1 MDVPSRIVEPFI
13 GNLENIILTEVT
25 SKLRHYPKEYV
36 QQFMAEAMSFVLR
49 NASNEQLERVRRV
62 IDNAVKKP
70 SLCRES
76 GVKFHSKADRVL
88 QLLTSEAIYPVGD
101 KANQGATV
109 CRQFEDEKCRVEP
122 QIGSCGDSLRCRAET
137 HAFGCGRNSL
147 ILHTSPHHPVTL
159 SFSLPALPVLPDPQR
174 GLAGSEGF
182 WCGIRR
188 GFDGTRWGKC
198 KAMHGRGGEK
208 EKGTRHMWKAP
219 TRGDSSLNA
228 DVSSSSSSS
237 SSTVKSFLK
246 DGRKISVGE
255 CALFKPSEDR
265 PPFIGIIRS
274 LTIGKDKKLKFGVSW
289 LYRPIEV
296 KLSKGVPLEA
306 APNEIF
312 YTFHKDEI
320 DAESLL
326 HPCKVSFLP
335 KSAEFPS
342 GISSF
347 VCRRVYDIA
356 NKCLWWLNDQ
366 DYINDCQKEVDKLL
380 YRNCVEM
387 HATVQPG
394 GRSPK
399 PMSSPTSSQLKSV
412 SDSVQNSTSSF
423 PSHIKGRKRERAD
436 QGSDPVKRERSTK
449 SEDVD
454 SGNLRHDNI
463 LKTEIAK
470 ITEKGGLV
478 DGEGVEKL
486 VQLMVPDRNEK
497 KIDLASRSLLA
508 AVIAATDKLDC
519 LSQFVQL
526 RGLPVFD
533 EWLQEVHKGKIGDG
547 DKSAE
552 EFLLVLLRA
561 LDKLP
566 VNLQALQTCNIGK
579 SVNHLRTHKNSE
591 VQRKARGLVDTW
603 KKRVEAEMN
612 INDAKSGSGPNV
624 HWPAKSRPSDV
635 SQGGNR
641 HSGASSDVAMKSS
654 VTQLSASKTA
664 SVKIVQGENITRSA
678 STSAFPGTAKSVPS
692 PASAPANL
700 KDGQPRIV
708 AINGGS
714 DLPMA
719 NARDEKSS
727 SSSQSHNNS
736 QSCSSDHAKTG
747 GHSVKEDAR
756 SSTAMSANKISGGSS
771 RHRKSING
779 FSGST
784 PSGGQRETGSSRN
797 SSLHKNITSE
807 KISQPGLT
815 DKAGDGTS
823 HEGNIPKLIV
833 KISNQG
839 RSPAQSASAGSFD
852 DPTIMN
858 SRASSPVL
866 EKHDQSDHSS
876 KEKSDL
882 YRVNIGSDIN
892 TESWQSNDFKDVLTG
907 SDEGDGSP
915 VAVTDEEQCRTGND
929 CKKAFEVSKA
939 ASSSS
944 GNENKTGNLQDASY
958 SSINALIE
966 GVKYSEADDVGMNLL
981 ASVAAGEILKSEL
994 LTPAGSPERNTTAVE
1009 QSCTDNGVKSSEE
1022 NIVRD
1027 ECHSN
1032 NGLDGEHKNLG
1043 SATGDLRAN
1052 DASDSDFQASG
1063 GKAARELNKHASAC
1077 GMDLHQVAETIL
1089 ESKGK
1094 FNEKTG
1100 PTSPGGLC
1108 ENSVQEARD
1117 GDRSKQPHDVV
1128 QGVNTGEI
1136 LDDKVSCVAEVEA
1149 EAAEKLSHTAVEV
1162 DVQNDNC
1169 TAEGSSGGGQIVKK
1183 PPATVVQSDLARGK
1197 DENVLHSSGYSVD
1210 KVPKDFNEQESEK
1223 ADDADTENHVSQSKN
1238 QRNESES
1245 DAVTMP
1251 ENRGLCSTV
1260 TGLVAEHVEENLETK
1275 EVHDHPAREDLPK
1288 DSPSDRSQEMDK
1300 HLDSK
1305 GPKLTTTEVDEAE
1318 ECTSTTAD
1326 ASSMSAAAV
1335 SDADAKVEF
1344 DLNEG
1349 LNADDGRCEFNSI
1362 ATSGCA
1368 PAGRLISPVPFPA
1381 SSMLCGIP
1389 APVTVA
1395 SAAKGFFV
1403 PPEDLLKN
1411 KGEIGWKGSAATSAF
1426 RPAEPRKVM
1435 EMPLSTS
1442 TTSIPDA
1449 PAGKQSRAPLDIDLN
1464 VADERTL
1471 DDISCARHTDS
1482 ISLATD
1488 GHDPAC
1494 SNKVSPVR
1502 CSGGL
1507 GLDLNQADEAS
1518 DMGICLSSNH
1528 KLDVPT
1534 MQVKSSFGGPPNR
1547 EVNVHR
1553 DFDLNNGP
1561 SVDEITIESSLFSQH
1576 ARSSVPS
1583 QLPVSGLRVA
1593 TAEPGNF
1600 SWLPSSG
1607 NTYSAVTISSIMPD
1621 RGDQPFSIV
1630 APNGPQR
1637 LLTPAGGGNPFGPDI
1652 YRAPVL
1658 SSSPAVSYPSTPFEY
1673 PVFPFNSSFPLPSA
1687 SFSAG
1692 STTYVYPTSA
1702 NRLCFPAVNSQL
1714 MGPAGTVS
1722 SHYPR
1727 PYVVGLTEGSSS
1739 GSAETSRKWTRQ
1751 GLDLNAGPGCSDVE
1765 GRDESSPLPSRQLSV
1780 ASSQALAEE
1789 QARIQLA
1796 GSVRKRKEPDSG
1808 WDGYNQSSWQ

>member
-1 MDVPSRIVEPFI
+1 
-13 GNLENIILTEVT
+13 
-25 SKLRHYPKEYV
+25 
-36 QQFMAEAMSFVLR
+36 
-49 NASNEQLERVRRV
+49 
-62 IDNAVKKP
+62 
-70 SLCRES
+70 
-76 GVKFHSKADRVL
+76 
-88 QLLTSEAIYPVGD
+88 
-101 KANQGATV
+101 
-109 CRQFEDEKCRVEP
+109 
-122 QIGSCGDSLRCRAET
+122 
-137 HAFGCGRNSL
+137 
-147 ILHTSPHHPVTL
+147 
-159 SFSLPALPVLPDPQR
+159 
-174 GLAGSEGF
+174 
-182 WCGIRR
+182 
-188 GFDGTRWGKC
+188 
-198 KAMHGRGGEK
+198 MHGRGGEK
-208 EKGTRHMWKAP
+208 GKRTRHMWKSS

-237 SSTVKSFLK
+237 SSSVKSFCK

-265 PPFIGIIRS
+265 PPFIGIIRC
-274 LTIGKDKKLKFGVSW
+274 LTFGKEKKLKVGVSW
-289 LYRPIEV
+289 LYRSIEV
-296 KLSKGVPLEA
+296 KLNKGGPLVA

-326 HPCKVSFLP
+326 HPCKVAFLR
-335 KSAEFPS
+335 KGAELPS

-366 DYINDCQKEVDKLL
+366 DYINDCQEEVDQLL
-380 YRNCVEM
+380 YRTCVGM
-387 HATVQPG
+387 HAAVQPG

-399 PMSSPTSSQLKSV
+399 PMSSPTSTSQLKSV

-436 QGSDPVKRERSTK
+436 QSSEPAKRERSIKT
-449 SEDVD
+449 EDGD
-454 SGNLRHDNI
+454 SGHFRHDNI

-478 DGEGVEKL
+478 DNEGVEKL
-486 VQLMVPDRNEK
+486 VQLMVPEKNE
-497 KIDLASRSLLA
+497 KIDLASRALLA

-547 DKSAE
+547 VGSRDGDKSVE

-579 SVNHLRTHKNSE
+579 SVNHLRTHKNTE
-591 VQRKARGLVDTW
+591 IQRKARGLVDTW

-612 INDAKSGSGPNV
+612 IKDAKSGSGPTV
-624 HWPAKSRPSDV
+624 HWSAKSRSSV
-635 SQGGNR
+635 VGQGGNR
-641 HSGASSDVAMKSS
+641 HSGALSDVAMKSS

-664 SVKIVQGENITRSA
+664 SVKIVQGENTTRSA
-678 STSAFPGTAKSVPS
+678 STSAFPGPAKSVPS
-692 PASAPANL
+692 PASATTNL
-700 KDGQPRIV
+700 KDGQPRI
-708 AINGGS
+708 AAANGGS
-714 DLPMA
+714 DLPMV

-747 GHSVKEDAR
+747 GHSGKEDAR
-756 SSTAMSANKISGGSS
+756 SSTAMSVNKISGGSS

-784 PSGGQRETGSSRN
+784 PSVGQRETGSSRN
-797 SSLHKNITSE
+797 SPLHKNLTSE
-807 KISQPGLT
+807 KISQPGLME
-815 DKAGDGTS
+815 KAL
-823 HEGNIPKLIV
+823 EGVSCKLIV
-833 KISNQG
+833 KIPSQV

-866 EKHDQSDHSS
+866 PEKHDQFDQSS

-882 YRVNIGSDIN
+882 YRANIVSDIN

-907 SDEGDGSP
+907 SDEADGSP
-915 VAVTDEEQCRTGND
+915 AAVTDEERCQIGND
-929 CKKAFEVSKA
+929 CKKTLEVPKA

-944 GNENKTGNLQDASY
+944 GNENKSGNLQDASY
-958 SSINALIE
+958 TSINALIE

-1009 QSCTDNGVKSSEE
+1009 QSCTGNGVVKSSEE
-1022 NIVRD
+1022 NLVRD

-1032 NGLDGEHKNLG
+1032 NGLDGEHKNQG
-1043 SATGDLRAN
+1043 SVTGDLGVN
-1052 DASDSDFQASG
+1052 DESDSDFRASEE
-1063 GKAARELNKHASAC
+1063 KAARELNKCVNAC
-1077 GMDLHQVAETIL
+1077 SMDLQQVSETIL

-1094 FNEKTG
+1094 LNKKSVSTAL
-1100 PTSPGGLC
+1100 GGLS
-1108 ENSVQEARD
+1108 ESSVQEARD
-1117 GDRSKQPHDVV
+1117 GDRSKQLQEVGR
-1128 QGVNTGEI
+1128 GVNADEI
-1136 LDDKVSCVAEVEA
+1136 VDVKVSSVAEVKA
-1149 EAAEKLSHTAVEV
+1149 EATEKLSHIAVEV
-1162 DVQNDNC
+1162 DVQSDNC
-1169 TAEGSSGGGQIVKK
+1169 TTEVSTGGGQTAAIL
-1183 PPATVVQSDLARGK
+1183 VQSDSARGK
-1197 DENVLHSSGYSVD
+1197 DENVLHSSAYSVD
-1210 KVPKDFNEQESEK
+1210 KVPEDLTEREFEK
-1223 ADDADTENHVSQSKN
+1223 ADDVDAENHSSQSKK
-1238 QRNESES
+1238 QRNECES
-1245 DAVTMP
+1245 DALTMP
-1251 ENRGLCSTV
+1251 EDRGLCSIV
-1260 TGLVAEHVEENLETK
+1260 TGIAAEHVEENLETK
-1275 EVHDHPAREDLPK
+1275 EVHDQPAREELPK
-1288 DSPSDRSQEMDK
+1288 DSPSVLSQEMDK

-1305 GPKLTTTEVDEAE
+1305 GSKLIAMEAEEAE

-1326 ASSMSAAAV
+1326 ASSMSSAAV

-1349 LNADDGRCEFNSI
+1349 LNADDGKSGEFNCS
-1362 ATSGCA
+1362 A
-1368 PAGRLISPVPFPA
+1368 PAGCLVSPVPFPA
-1381 SSMLCGIP
+1381 SSMSCGIP

-1395 SAAKGFFV
+1395 AAAKGPFV
-1403 PPEDLLKN
+1403 PPEDLLRS

-1435 EMPLSTS
+1435 EMPLGAL

-1464 VADERTL
+1464 VADERIL
-1471 DDISCARHTDS
+1471 DDISSQTYARHTDS
-1482 ISLATD
+1482 ASLATD
-1488 GHDPAC
+1488 DHDPVC
-1494 SNKVSPVR
+1494 SKMSSPLR

-1507 GLDLNQADEAS
+1507 GLDLNQVDEAS
-1518 DMGICLSSNH
+1518 DVGNCLSSNH
-1528 KLDVPT
+1528 KIDVPI
-1534 MQVKSSFGGPPNR
+1534 MQVKPSLGGPPNR

-1561 SVDEITIESSLFSQH
+1561 SVDEVTTESSLFSLH

-1583 QLPVSGLRVA
+1583 QPLVSGLRVS
-1593 TAEPGNF
+1593 TAEPVNF

-1621 RGDQPFSIV
+1621 RGDHPFSIV

-1637 LLTPAGGGNPFGPDI
+1637 LLTPAAGGNPFGPDI
-1652 YRAPVL
+1652 YRGPVL
-1658 SSSPAVSYPSTPFEY
+1658 SSSPAVSYASAPFEY

-1687 SFSAG
+1687 SFSSG
-1692 STTYVYPTSA
+1692 STTYVYPTSG
-1702 NRLCFPAVNSQL
+1702 NQLCFPAVNSQL
-1714 MGPAGTVS
+1714 MGPAGAVS

-1727 PYVVGLTEGSSS
+1727 PFVVGLAEGSNS
-1739 GSAETSRKWTRQ
+1739 GSAETSRKWARQ
-1751 GLDLNAGPGCSDVE
+1751 GLDLNAGPGGSDVD
-1765 GRDESSPLPSRQLSV
+1765 GRDGNSPLPSRQLSV

-1789 QARIQLA
+1789 QVRVQLA
-1796 GSVRKRKEPDSG
+1796 GSVRKRKEPDGG
-1808 WDGYNQSSWQ
+1808 WDGHNQSSWQ

>member
-1 MDVPSRIVEPFI
+1 
-13 GNLENIILTEVT
+13 
-25 SKLRHYPKEYV
+25 
-36 QQFMAEAMSFVLR
+36 
-49 NASNEQLERVRRV
+49 
-62 IDNAVKKP
+62 
-70 SLCRES
+70 
-76 GVKFHSKADRVL
+76 
-88 QLLTSEAIYPVGD
+88 
-101 KANQGATV
+101 
-109 CRQFEDEKCRVEP
+109 
-122 QIGSCGDSLRCRAET
+122 
-137 HAFGCGRNSL
+137 
-147 ILHTSPHHPVTL
+147 
-159 SFSLPALPVLPDPQR
+159 
-174 GLAGSEGF
+174 
-182 WCGIRR
+182 
-188 GFDGTRWGKC
+188 
-198 KAMHGRGGEK
+198 MHGRGG

-219 TRGDSSLNA
+219 TRDSTLNA
-228 DVSSSSSSS
+228 DVSSSSSS
-237 SSTVKSFLK
+237 TVKSFFK
-246 DGRKISVGE
+246 DRRKISVGE

-265 PPFIGIIRS
+265 PPYIGIIRY

-289 LYRPIEV
+289 LYRSIEV

-306 APNEIF
+306 APNEVF

-320 DAESLL
+320 DAEALL
-326 HPCKVSFLP
+326 HPCKVAFLP
-335 KSAEFPS
+335 KGAELQP

-347 VCRRVYDIA
+347 LCRRVYDIA

-366 DYINDCQKEVDKLL
+366 DYINDCQEEVDKLL

-399 PMSSPTSSQLKSV
+399 PMSSPTSTSQLKSA

-436 QGSDPVKRERSTK
+436 QGSESAKRERSIKT
-449 SEDVD
+449 EDGD
-454 SGNLRHDNI
+454 SGNFRHDNFF
-463 LKTEIAK
+463 KTEIAK

-508 AVIAATDKLDC
+508 AVVAATDKLDC
-519 LSQFVQL
+519 LSQFVQQ

-579 SVNHLRTHKNSE
+579 SVNHLRSHKNAE
-591 VQRKARGLVDTW
+591 IQRKARGLVDTW

-635 SQGGNR
+635 GQGGNR

-654 VTQLSASKTA
+654 VTQLSASKTT
-664 SVKIVQGENITRSA
+664 SVKVVQGENITRSA
-678 STSAFPGTAKSVPS
+678 STSAFPGPAKSVPS
-692 PASAPANL
+692 PAAVTANL

-708 AINGGS
+708 AVNGGS

-719 NARDEKSS
+719 NVRDEKSC

-779 FSGST
+779 FSGSS

-797 SSLHKNITSE
+797 SSSHKNITSE
-807 KISQPGLT
+807 KISQPGLM
-815 DKAGDGTS
+815 DKAVDGTS
-823 HEGNIPKLIV
+823 LEGNIPKLIV
-833 KISNQG
+833 KIPNQG
-839 RSPAQSASAGSFD
+839 RSPAQSVSAGSFD

-866 EKHDQSDHSS
+866 PEKHDQSDNSP
-876 KEKSDL
+876 KEKNDL

-892 TESWQSNDFKDVLTG
+892 TESWQSNDFKEVLTG

-915 VAVTDEEQCRTGND
+915 AAVTDEEHCRTGND
-929 CKKAFEVSKA
+929 CKKALEVSKA

-944 GNENKTGNLQDASY
+944 GNENKAGNLQDASY

-966 GVKYSEADDVGMNLL
+966 GVKYSEADDGGMNLL

-994 LTPAGSPERNTTAVE
+994 LTPAGSPERNTPTVE
-1009 QSCTDNGVKSSEE
+1009 QSCTDNGVKCSEE
-1022 NIVRD
+1022 NLVRD

-1032 NGLDGEHKNLG
+1032 NGLDVEHKNLA
-1043 SATGDLRAN
+1043 SVTGDLGAN
-1052 DASDSDFQASG
+1052 DESDSDFQASG
-1063 GKAARELNKHASAC
+1063 GKAARELNKRVNAC
-1077 GMDLHQVAETIL
+1077 TMDLQQVAETM

-1094 FNEKTG
+1094 LNEKSG
-1100 PTSPGGLC
+1100 PTSLGGFA
-1108 ENSVQEARD
+1108 ESSVQEAGNGD
-1117 GDRSKQPHDVV
+1117 GSKQLQEVV
-1128 QGVNTGEI
+1128 QGVNSGEI
-1136 LDDKVSCVAEVEA
+1136 HDKINCVADVEA
-1149 EAAEKLSHTAVEV
+1149 EVSKKLSNTAVEV
-1162 DVQNDNC
+1162 DVQSDNC
-1169 TAEGSSGGGQIVKK
+1169 AEGSSGSGQTVKR
-1183 PPATVVQSDLARGK
+1183 PPAILVQSDLARGK
-1197 DENVLHSSGYSVD
+1197 DDNGLHSSGSGVD
-1210 KVPKDFNEQESEK
+1210 KVPKDCPERESDK
-1223 ADDADTENHVSQSKN
+1223 TDDVDAENHVNQSRSK
-1238 QRNESES
+1238 RNESES
-1245 DAVTMP
+1245 DSLTMP
-1251 ENRGLCSTV
+1251 ENRGTCSIV

-1275 EVHDHPAREDLPK
+1275 IVRDQPSREDLPE
-1288 DSPSDRSQEMDK
+1288 DSPGVVSQEINK
-1300 HLDSK
+1300 HHDSK
-1305 GPKLTTTEVDEAE
+1305 RLKLTSSEAEEAE

-1362 ATSGCA
+1362 ANSGCA
-1368 PAGRLISPVPFPA
+1368 PSGRLISPVPFPA
-1381 SSMLCGIP
+1381 SSISCGIL
-1389 APVTVA
+1389 APVTLA
-1395 SAAKGFFV
+1395 SAAKGHFV
-1403 PPEDLLKN
+1403 PPEDLLRS

-1435 EMPLSTS
+1435 EMPFGTS
-1442 TTSIPDA
+1442 ATPIPDA

-1464 VADERTL
+1464 VADERIL
-1471 DDISCARHTDS
+1471 DDISCARHTNS

-1488 GHDPAC
+1488 SHDPVC
-1494 SNKVSPVR
+1494 SKIPSPVR
-1502 CSGGL
+1502 SSGGL
-1507 GLDLNQADEAS
+1507 GLDLNQVDDAS
-1518 DMGICLSSNH
+1518 DMGICLNINH
-1528 KLDVPT
+1528 KIDVPT
-1534 MQVKSSFGGPPNR
+1534 MQGKSSLGGPPIR

-1561 SVDEITIESSLFSQH
+1561 SVEEITTESSLFSPH
-1576 ARSSVPS
+1576 ARSNVTS

-1637 LLTPAGGGNPFGPDI
+1637 LLTPAAGGNPFGPDI
-1652 YRAPVL
+1652 YRTPVL
-1658 SSSPAVSYPSTPFEY
+1658 SSSPAVSYPSAPFEY

-1727 PYVVGLTEGSSS
+1727 PYVVGLPEGNNS

-1751 GLDLNAGPGCSDVE
+1751 GLDLNAGPGCSEME

-1796 GSVRKRKEPDSG
+1796 GSVRKRKEPDGG

>member
-1 MDVPSRIVEPFI
+1 
-13 GNLENIILTEVT
+13 
-25 SKLRHYPKEYV
+25 
-36 QQFMAEAMSFVLR
+36 
-49 NASNEQLERVRRV
+49 
-62 IDNAVKKP
+62 
-70 SLCRES
+70 
-76 GVKFHSKADRVL
+76 
-88 QLLTSEAIYPVGD
+88 
-101 KANQGATV
+101 
-109 CRQFEDEKCRVEP
+109 
-122 QIGSCGDSLRCRAET
+122 
-137 HAFGCGRNSL
+137 
-147 ILHTSPHHPVTL
+147 
-159 SFSLPALPVLPDPQR
+159 
-174 GLAGSEGF
+174 
-182 WCGIRR
+182 
-188 GFDGTRWGKC
+188 
-198 KAMHGRGGEK
+198 MHGRGC

-237 SSTVKSFLK
+237 SSTVKLFFKSPFSECHRTLYSADALK
-246 DGRKISVGE
+246 DVAREEVQTLGQGLKGPTDRRKISVGE
-255 CALFKPSEDR
+255 CALFKVSEDC
-265 PPFIGIIRS
+265 PPFIGIIRY

-289 LYRPIEV
+289 LYRSIEV

-320 DAESLL
+320 DAEALL
-326 HPCKVSFLP
+326 HPCKVAFLP
-335 KSAEFPS
+335 KGAELQP

-347 VCRRVYDIA
+347 LCRRVYDIA

-366 DYINDCQKEVDKLL
+366 DYINDCQEEVDKLL

-399 PMSSPTSSQLKSV
+399 PMSSPTSTSQLKSA

-436 QGSDPVKRERSTK
+436 QGSESVKRERSIK
-449 SEDVD
+449 AEDGD
-454 SGNLRHDNI
+454 SGNFRHDNI
-463 LKTEIAK
+463 FKTEIAK

-497 KIDLASRSLLA
+497 KIDIASRSLLA

-579 SVNHLRTHKNSE
+579 SVNHLRTHKNTE
-591 VQRKARGLVDTW
+591 IQRKARGLVDTW

-635 SQGGNR
+635 GQGGNR
-641 HSGASSDVAMKSS
+641 HSGASSDVGMKSS

-678 STSAFPGTAKSVPS
+678 LTSAFPGPAKSAPS
-692 PASAPANL
+692 PAAVTANL

-708 AINGGS
+708 AVNGGS

-719 NARDEKSS
+719 NARDEKSC

-756 SSTAMSANKISGGSS
+756 SSTAMSVNKISGGSS

-797 SSLHKNITSE
+797 SSLHKNLTSE
-807 KISQPGLT
+807 KISPPGLM
-815 DKAGDGTS
+815 DKAVDGTS
-823 HEGNIPKLIV
+823 LDGNIPKLIV
-833 KISNQG
+833 KIPNQG
-839 RSPAQSASAGSFD
+839 RSPAQSVSAGSFD

-866 EKHDQSDHSS
+866 PDKHDQSDHSP

-915 VAVTDEEQCRTGND
+915 AAVTDEEHCRTGND
-929 CKKAFEVSKA
+929 CKKALEVSKA

-944 GNENKTGNLQDASY
+944 GNEHKAGNMQDASY

-966 GVKYSEADDVGMNLL
+966 GVKYSEADDGGMNLL

-1009 QSCTDNGVKSSEE
+1009 QSCTDNGVNKSSEE
-1022 NIVRD
+1022 NLVRD

-1032 NGLDGEHKNLG
+1032 NGLDGEHKNLA
-1043 SATGDLRAN
+1043 SVTGDLGAN
-1052 DASDSDFQASG
+1052 DESDSDFQASG
-1063 GKAARELNKHASAC
+1063 GKAARELNKRVNAC
-1077 GMDLHQVAETIL
+1077 SMDLQQVTETTL

-1094 FNEKTG
+1094 LNEKSG
-1100 PTSPGGLC
+1100 PTSLGGLA
-1108 ENSVQEARD
+1108 ENSVQEAGD
-1117 GDRSKQPHDVV
+1117 ADRSKQLQEVV
-1128 QGVNTGEI
+1128 QGVNAGETH
-1136 LDDKVSCVAEVEA
+1136 DKVSCVAEVEA
-1149 EAAEKLSHTAVEV
+1149 EAAKKLLHTAVEV
-1162 DVQNDNC
+1162 DAQSDNC
-1169 TAEGSSGGGQIVKK
+1169 TAEGSSGCGQLVKK
-1183 PPATVVQSDLARGK
+1183 PPAILVQSDLASGK
-1197 DENVLHSSGYSVD
+1197 DDNALHSSGYSVD
-1210 KVPKDFNEQESEK
+1210 EVPKDFTDRESEK
-1223 ADDADTENHVSQSKN
+1223 TDDVDAENHVSQSKN
-1238 QRNESES
+1238 KRNESES
-1245 DAVTMP
+1245 DALTMP
-1251 ENRGLCSTV
+1251 ENKGLCSVV
-1260 TGLVAEHVEENLETK
+1260 TGLVAEHVEENLEAK
-1275 EVHDHPAREDLPK
+1275 EVRDQPAREDPPE
-1288 DSPSDRSQEMDK
+1288 DSPSVRSQEIDK

-1305 GPKLTTTEVDEAE
+1305 RLKLTSTETEEEAE

-1335 SDADAKVEF
+1335 SDVDAKVGF

-1362 ATSGCA
+1362 VTSGCA
-1368 PAGRLISPVPFPA
+1368 PAGQLISPVPFPA
-1381 SSMLCGIP
+1381 SSMSGIL

-1395 SAAKGFFV
+1395 SAAKGHFV
-1403 PPEDLLKN
+1403 PPEDLLRS

-1435 EMPLSTS
+1435 EMPLGTS
-1442 TTSIPDA
+1442 ATPIADA
-1449 PAGKQSRAPLDIDLN
+1449 PAGKQSRAPLNIDLN
-1464 VADERTL
+1464 VADERIL
-1471 DDISCARHTDS
+1471 DDISCARHTNS

-1488 GHDPAC
+1488 CHDPVC
-1494 SNKVSPVR
+1494 R
-1502 CSGGL
+1502 
-1507 GLDLNQADEAS
+1507 
-1518 DMGICLSSNH
+1518 
-1528 KLDVPT
+1528 
-1534 MQVKSSFGGPPNR
+1534 KSSLGGPPNR
-1547 EVNVHR
+1547 EANVHR

-1561 SVDEITIESSLFSQH
+1561 SVDEVTTESSFFSQY

-1583 QLPVSGLRVA
+1583 QLPVSGLRVT

-1621 RGDQPFSIV
+1621 RGDQPFSVV

-1637 LLTPAGGGNPFGPDI
+1637 LLTPAAGGNPFGPDI

-1658 SSSPAVSYPSTPFEY
+1658 SSSPAVSYPSAPFEY

-1692 STTYVYPTSA
+1692 STAYVYPTSA

-1727 PYVVGLTEGSSS
+1727 PYVVGLTEGSNS

-1751 GLDLNAGPGCSDVE
+1751 GLDLNAGPGCSDME

-1796 GSVRKRKEPDSG
+1796 GSVRKRKEPDGG

>member
-1 MDVPSRIVEPFI
+1 
-13 GNLENIILTEVT
+13 
-25 SKLRHYPKEYV
+25 
-36 QQFMAEAMSFVLR
+36 
-49 NASNEQLERVRRV
+49 
-62 IDNAVKKP
+62 
-70 SLCRES
+70 
-76 GVKFHSKADRVL
+76 
-88 QLLTSEAIYPVGD
+88 
-101 KANQGATV
+101 
-109 CRQFEDEKCRVEP
+109 
-122 QIGSCGDSLRCRAET
+122 
-137 HAFGCGRNSL
+137 
-147 ILHTSPHHPVTL
+147 
-159 SFSLPALPVLPDPQR
+159 
-174 GLAGSEGF
+174 
-182 WCGIRR
+182 
-188 GFDGTRWGKC
+188 
-198 KAMHGRGGEK
+198 MHGCGGEK
-208 EKGTRHMWKAP
+208 GKGTRHMWKAP
-219 TRGDSSLNA
+219 VRGDSSLNA

-237 SSTVKSFLK
+237 SSTVKSFCK

-265 PPFIGIIRS
+265 PPFIGIIHC
-274 LTIGKDKKLKFGVSW
+274 LTFGKEKKLKLGVSW
-289 LYRPIEV
+289 LYRSIEV
-296 KLSKGVPLEA
+296 KLNKGVPLEA

-312 YTFHKDEI
+312 YTFHKDET

-326 HPCKVSFLP
+326 HPCKVAFLC
-335 KSAEFPS
+335 KGAELPS
-342 GISSF
+342 GFSSF

-366 DYINDCQKEVDKLL
+366 DYINDCQEEVDQLL
-380 YRNCVEM
+380 YRTCVRM

-399 PMSSPTSSQLKSV
+399 PMSSPTSTSQLKSV
-412 SDSVQNSTSSF
+412 SDSVQNNTSSF

-436 QGSDPVKRERSTK
+436 QGSEPVKRERSIKT
-449 SEDVD
+449 EDGD
-454 SGNLRHDNI
+454 SGHFRHDNI

-478 DGEGVEKL
+478 DNEGVEKL

-508 AVIAATDKLDC
+508 AVIAATEKLDC

-547 DKSAE
+547 VGSRDGDKSVE

-579 SVNHLRTHKNSE
+579 SVNHLRTHKNTE
-591 VQRKARGLVDTW
+591 IQRKARGLVDTW

-612 INDAKSGSGPNV
+612 IKDAKSGSGPTV
-624 HWPAKSRPSDV
+624 HWPAKSRSSDV
-635 SQGGNR
+635 GHGGNR
-641 HSGASSDVAMKSS
+641 HSGASSDIAMKSS

-664 SVKIVQGENITRSA
+664 SVKIVQGENTIRSA
-678 STSAFPGTAKSVPS
+678 STSTFPGPAKSVLS
-692 PASAPANL
+692 PASVTANL
-700 KDGQPRIV
+700 KDGQPCIAAV
-708 AINGGS
+708 SGGS
-714 DLPMA
+714 DLPMV

-747 GHSVKEDAR
+747 GHSGKEDAR
-756 SSTAMSANKISGGSS
+756 SSTAMSVNKISGGSS

-797 SSLHKNITSE
+797 SSLHKNLTSE
-807 KISQPGLT
+807 KISQPGLM
-815 DKAGDGTS
+815 DKALDGTS
-823 HEGNIPKLIV
+823 LEGVTCKLIV
-833 KISNQG
+833 KIPSQG

-866 EKHDQSDHSS
+866 PEKHDQFDHCS

-882 YRVNIGSDIN
+882 YRANIGSDIN

-907 SDEGDGSP
+907 SDEADGSP
-915 VAVTDEEQCRTGND
+915 AAVTDEERCRIVND
-929 CKKAFEVSKA
+929 CKKTFEVPKA

-944 GNENKTGNLQDASY
+944 GNENKAGNLQDASY

-994 LTPAGSPERNTTAVE
+994 LTPTGSPERNTAAVE
-1009 QSCTDNGVKSSEE
+1009 QSCTGNDMVKSSEE
-1022 NIVRD
+1022 NLVRD

-1032 NGLDGEHKNLG
+1032 NGLDGEHKNQGSVTDDLG
-1043 SATGDLRAN
+1043 AN
-1052 DASDSDFQASG
+1052 DESDSDFRASG
-1063 GKAARELNKHASAC
+1063 EKAARELNKSVNAC
-1077 GMDLHQVAETIL
+1077 SMDLQQVSEIIL

-1094 FNEKTG
+1094 LNEKSVSTALR
-1100 PTSPGGLC
+1100 GLS
-1108 ENSVQEARD
+1108 ESSVQEARD
-1117 GDRSKQPHDVV
+1117 GDRSKQLQEVGR
-1128 QGVNTGEI
+1128 GVNGGEI
-1136 LDDKVSCVAEVEA
+1136 VDVKVSSVAEVEA
-1149 EAAEKLSHTAVEV
+1149 EATEKLSHIAVEV
-1162 DVQNDNC
+1162 DVQSDNC
-1169 TAEGSSGGGQIVKK
+1169 TAEGSSGGGRTAAVLV
-1183 PPATVVQSDLARGK
+1183 PSDLARGK
-1197 DENVLHSSGYSVD
+1197 DENVLHSSAYSVD
-1210 KVPKDFNEQESEK
+1210 KVPEDLTERESEK
-1223 ADDADTENHVSQSKN
+1223 ADDVDAENLPSQSKKE
-1238 QRNESES
+1238 RNECES
-1245 DAVTMP
+1245 DTLTMP
-1251 ENRGLCSTV
+1251 ENRGLCSIV
-1260 TGLVAEHVEENLETK
+1260 TGIAAEHVEENLETK
-1275 EVHDHPAREDLPK
+1275 EVHDQPAREELPK
-1288 DSPSDRSQEMDK
+1288 DSPSVRSQEMDK

-1305 GPKLTTTEVDEAE
+1305 GSKLTAMEAEEAE

-1326 ASSMSAAAV
+1326 ASSVSAAAV

-1349 LNADDGRCEFNSI
+1349 LNADDEKCGEFNS
-1362 ATSGCA
+1362 SA
-1368 PAGRLISPVPFPA
+1368 PAGRLVSPVPFPA
-1381 SSMLCGIP
+1381 SSMSCGIP

-1395 SAAKGFFV
+1395 AAAKGCFV
-1403 PPEDLLKN
+1403 PPEDLLRS

-1426 RPAEPRKVM
+1426 RPAELRKVM
-1435 EMPLSTS
+1435 EMPFGALTS
-1442 TTSIPDA
+1442 SIPDA

-1464 VADERTL
+1464 VADERIL
-1471 DDISCARHTDS
+1471 DDISSQPCARHTDS
-1482 ISLATD
+1482 VSLTTD
-1488 GHDPAC
+1488 GHDPVSSKMA
-1494 SNKVSPVR
+1494 SPVR

-1507 GLDLNQADEAS
+1507 GLDLNQVDEAS
-1518 DMGICLSSNH
+1518 DVGNCLSSNH
-1528 KLDVPT
+1528 KIDVPI
-1534 MQVKSSFGGPPNR
+1534 MKVKSSLGGPPNR

-1561 SVDEITIESSLFSQH
+1561 SVDEVTTESSLFSQH

-1583 QLPVSGLRVA
+1583 QPPVSGLRVS
-1593 TAEPGNF
+1593 TAEPVNF

-1637 LLTPAGGGNPFGPDI
+1637 LLTPAAGGNPFGPDV
-1652 YRAPVL
+1652 YKGPVL
-1658 SSSPAVSYPSTPFEY
+1658 SSPFEY

-1692 STTYVYPTSA
+1692 STTYVYPTSG
-1702 NRLCFPAVNSQL
+1702 NRLCFPVVNSQL
-1714 MGPAGTVS
+1714 MGPAGAVS

-1727 PYVVGLTEGSSS
+1727 PYVVGLTEGSNS
-1739 GSAETSRKWTRQ
+1739 GSAETSRKWARQ
-1751 GLDLNAGPGCSDVE
+1751 GLDLNAGPGGSDME
-1765 GRDESSPLPSRQLSV
+1765 GRDDNSPLPSRQLSV

-1796 GSVRKRKEPDSG
+1796 GSVCKRKEPDGG

>member
-1 MDVPSRIVEPFI
+1 
-13 GNLENIILTEVT
+13 
-25 SKLRHYPKEYV
+25 
-36 QQFMAEAMSFVLR
+36 
-49 NASNEQLERVRRV
+49 
-62 IDNAVKKP
+62 
-70 SLCRES
+70 
-76 GVKFHSKADRVL
+76 
-88 QLLTSEAIYPVGD
+88 
-101 KANQGATV
+101 
-109 CRQFEDEKCRVEP
+109 
-122 QIGSCGDSLRCRAET
+122 
-137 HAFGCGRNSL
+137 
-147 ILHTSPHHPVTL
+147 
-159 SFSLPALPVLPDPQR
+159 
-174 GLAGSEGF
+174 
-182 WCGIRR
+182 
-188 GFDGTRWGKC
+188 
-198 KAMHGRGGEK
+198 MHGRGG

-219 TRGDSSLNA
+219 TLGNSSLNA

-237 SSTVKSFLK
+237 SVKSFFK
-246 DGRKISVGE
+246 DRRKISVGE

-265 PPFIGIIRS
+265 PPYIGIIRY

-289 LYRPIEV
+289 LYRSIEV
-296 KLSKGVPLEA
+296 KLSKSVPLEA

-320 DAESLL
+320 DAEALL
-326 HPCKVSFLP
+326 HPCKVAFLP
-335 KSAEFPS
+335 KGAELQP

-347 VCRRVYDIA
+347 LCRRVYDIA

-366 DYINDCQKEVDKLL
+366 DYINDCQEEVDKLL

-399 PMSSPTSSQLKSV
+399 PMSSPTSTSQLKSA

-436 QGSDPVKRERSTK
+436 QGSESAKRERSIKT
-449 SEDVD
+449 EDGD
-454 SGNLRHDNI
+454 SGNFKHDNI
-463 LKTEIAK
+463 FKTEIAK

-508 AVIAATDKLDC
+508 AVVAATDKLDC
-519 LSQFVQL
+519 LSQFVQQ

-533 EWLQEVHKGKIGDG
+533 EWLQEVHKGKIGDS

-579 SVNHLRTHKNSE
+579 SVNHLRSHKNAE
-591 VQRKARGLVDTW
+591 IQRKARGLVDTW

-612 INDAKSGSGPNV
+612 INDAKSGSGTNV

-654 VTQLSASKTA
+654 VTQLSASKTT

-678 STSAFPGTAKSVPS
+678 STSAFPGPAKSVPS
-692 PASAPANL
+692 PAAATANL

-708 AINGGS
+708 AVNGGS
-714 DLPMA
+714 DPPMA
-719 NARDEKSS
+719 NARDEKSC

-779 FSGST
+779 FSGSS

-797 SSLHKNITSE
+797 SSMHKNLTSE
-807 KISQPGLT
+807 KISQPGLM
-815 DKAGDGTS
+815 DKAVDGTS
-823 HEGNIPKLIV
+823 LEGNIPKLIV
-833 KISNQG
+833 KIPNQG
-839 RSPAQSASAGSFD
+839 RSPAQSVSAGSFD

-866 EKHDQSDHSS
+866 PEKHDQSDHSP

-892 TESWQSNDFKDVLTG
+892 TESWQSNDFKEVLTG

-915 VAVTDEEQCRTGND
+915 AAVTDEEHCRTGND
-929 CKKAFEVSKA
+929 CKKALEVSKA

-944 GNENKTGNLQDASY
+944 GNENKAGNLQDASY

-966 GVKYSEADDVGMNLL
+966 GVKYSEADDGGMNLL

-994 LTPAGSPERNTTAVE
+994 LTPTGSPERNTAAVE

-1022 NIVRD
+1022 NLVRD

-1032 NGLDGEHKNLG
+1032 NALDVEHKNLA
-1043 SATGDLRAN
+1043 SVTGDLGAN
-1052 DASDSDFQASG
+1052 GESDSDFQASG
-1063 GKAARELNKHASAC
+1063 GKTARELNKRVDAC
-1077 GMDLHQVAETIL
+1077 NMDLQQVAETTL

-1094 FNEKTG
+1094 LNEKSG
-1100 PTSPGGLC
+1100 PTPLVGLA
-1108 ENSVQEARD
+1108 ENSVQEAGD
-1117 GDRSKQPHDVV
+1117 GDGSKQLQEVV
-1128 QGVNTGEI
+1128 QGVNAGEI
-1136 LDDKVSCVAEVEA
+1136 HDKINCVADVEA
-1149 EAAEKLSHTAVEV
+1149 EAAKKLSHTAAEV
-1162 DVQNDNC
+1162 DVQSDNY
-1169 TAEGSSGGGQIVKK
+1169 TAEGSNGSGQTVKN
-1183 PPATVVQSDLARGK
+1183 PPAVLVQSDLARGK
-1197 DENVLHSSGYSVD
+1197 DDKALHSSGYSVD
-1210 KVPKDFNEQESEK
+1210 KVLKDFPERESDK
-1223 ADDADTENHVSQSKN
+1223 IDDVDAENHVNQCRSK
-1238 QRNESES
+1238 RSESES
-1245 DAVTMP
+1245 DTLTMP
-1251 ENRGLCSTV
+1251 ENRGICSIV
-1260 TGLVAEHVEENLETK
+1260 TGLVAEHVEENLETRD
-1275 EVHDHPAREDLPK
+1275 VRDQPSREDLPE
-1288 DSPSDRSQEMDK
+1288 DSPSVLSQEIDK
-1300 HLDSK
+1300 HLNSK
-1305 GPKLTTTEVDEAE
+1305 RLKLTSSEAEEAE

-1349 LNADDGRCEFNSI
+1349 LNANDGRCEFNSI
-1362 ATSGCA
+1362 ANSGCA
-1368 PAGRLISPVPFPA
+1368 PSGRLISPVPFPA
-1381 SSMLCGIP
+1381 SSMSCGIL

-1395 SAAKGFFV
+1395 SAAKGHFV
-1403 PPEDLLKN
+1403 PPEDLLRS

-1435 EMPLSTS
+1435 EMPLGTS
-1442 TTSIPDA
+1442 ATPIPDA

-1464 VADERTL
+1464 VADERIL
-1471 DDISCARHTDS
+1471 DDISCARHTNS

-1488 GHDPAC
+1488 SHDPVC
-1494 SNKVSPVR
+1494 SKIPSPVR
-1502 CSGGL
+1502 SSGGL
-1507 GLDLNQADEAS
+1507 GLDLNQVDDAS
-1518 DMGICLSSNH
+1518 DMGICLNSNH
-1528 KLDVPT
+1528 KIDVPI
-1534 MQVKSSFGGPPNR
+1534 MQGKSSLGGPPIR
-1547 EVNVHR
+1547 EVNAHR

-1561 SVDEITIESSLFSQH
+1561 SVDEMTTESSLFSQH
-1576 ARSSVPS
+1576 SRSNVPS
-1583 QLPVSGLRVA
+1583 QLPVSGHRMT

-1637 LLTPAGGGNPFGPDI
+1637 LLTPAAGGNPFGPDI

-1658 SSSPAVSYPSTPFEY
+1658 SSSPAVSYPSAPFEY

-1727 PYVVGLTEGSSS
+1727 PYVVGLPEGNNS

-1751 GLDLNAGPGCSDVE
+1751 GLDLNAGPGCSDME
-1765 GRDESSPLPSRQLSV
+1765 GRDESLPLPSRQLSV

-1789 QARIQLA
+1789 QARIRLA
-1796 GSVRKRKEPDSG
+1796 GSVRKRKEPDGG